1 MMMMMLML
9 GSPKVG
15 LKMKRILILY
25 DFLVSSILTCWDLG
39 DELCLIVDYA
49 TCGPVLIGRC
59 SAGRKTCKMPQVV
72 TFIPCQWAC
81 LDFQW
86 KRVATQKK
94 YAGAWCI
101 TIRTLSFLF
110 ALYLTD
116 DWLTRVSMNS
126 RKHHLPLSQKILCSV
141 PKLWSLPAVLS
152 KS

>member
-1 MMMMMLML
+1 MMMMMMMMMMLML

-94 YAGAWCI
+94 YAGA
-101 TIRTLSFLF
+101 
-110 ALYLTD
+110 
-116 DWLTRVSMNS
+116 
-126 RKHHLPLSQKILCSV
+126 
-141 PKLWSLPAVLS
+141 
-152 KS
+152 